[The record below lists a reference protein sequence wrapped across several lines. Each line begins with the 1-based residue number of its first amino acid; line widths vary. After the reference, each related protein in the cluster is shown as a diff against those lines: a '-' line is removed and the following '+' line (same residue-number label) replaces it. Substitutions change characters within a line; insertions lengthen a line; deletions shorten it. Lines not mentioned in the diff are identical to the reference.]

1 MNHILHHDISSLIS
15 APVPMISEIAP
26 KKWSKQFLK
35 FRLQGV
41 DLVRKS
47 NQILF
52 LYLCYRNEVY
62 WHLSGFAGCGSLHG
76 NSIAY
81 LQFCGKEEIGVGPL
95 KPVGRFWVLCSSPNG
110 CFIPTDL
117 LVSPMSA
124 KIRAEHRCPARVGR
138 ETISGIAFLRLLQW
152 SADYDWE

>member
-1 MNHILHHDISSLIS
+1 M
-15 APVPMISEIAP
+15 
-26 KKWSKQFLK
+26 
-35 FRLQGV
+35 
-41 DLVRKS
+41 RKS

-81 LQFCGKEEIGVGPL
+81 LQFCCKEEIGVGPL

-124 KIRAEHRCPARVGR
+124 KIRAEHRCPARMGR
-138 ETISGIAFLRLLQW
+138 ENLFRGLLFCDCC
-152 SADYDWE
+152 SDPLTMIGNKLNNCETDIYLFIKNSSPTRFHN